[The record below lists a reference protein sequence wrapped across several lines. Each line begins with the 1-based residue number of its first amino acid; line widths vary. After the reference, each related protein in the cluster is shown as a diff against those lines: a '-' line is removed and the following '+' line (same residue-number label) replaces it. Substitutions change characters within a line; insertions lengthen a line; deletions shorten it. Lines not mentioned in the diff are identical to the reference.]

1 MNYSWLGGAHL
12 HGGQGR
18 GRESNPPLA
27 NQFQHLDYLSPIC
40 SNVLKEYIEQDGD
53 TDDDDECSHDM
64 KSGSLSTV
72 KPHCITLA
80 RSLSHSGIS
89 WIWKDQNRKLSGLW
103 PNCCTSDNIWVS
115 SGVSAARDIV
125 TSGWIELIYE
135 GNPSVCLER
144 SRRRE
149 SNTPIFKS
157 HTVRNVVREHQTNVP
172 MLVSRDVRY
181 LSISVQLRSGNR
193 SDT

>member
-1 MNYSWLGGAHL
+1 MWCPSPQGARSKE
-12 HGGQGR
+12 GI
-18 GRESNPPLA
+18 EPPTGEPVPH
-27 NQFQHLDYLSPIC
+27 FDYLFPIC
-40 SNVLKEYIEQDGD
+40 SNVLKEYIEQYGD
-53 TDDDDECSHDM
+53 TDNDNECSHNA

-89 WIWKDQNRKLSGLW
+89 LIWKDQNRKLSELW

-135 GNPSVCLER
+135 GNPSVCSKTR

-149 SNTPIFKS
+149 SL
-157 HTVRNVVREHQTNVP
+157 VVIYNSSER
-172 MLVSRDVRY
+172 
-181 LSISVQLRSGNR
+181 
-193 SDT
+193 